1 TETGGQL
8 STVHPNST
16 EKNRRHHEQQAKQ
29 PHIATAKFRGEGSKL
44 RISISYPIVK
54 ELRFEKK
61 RQTERKRRDRCNER
75 EGTAKPIWNEHI
87 DSLLPSIFPKALTQS
102 P

>member
-1 TETGGQL
+1 MHI
-8 STVHPNST
+8 VYPNST

-29 PHIATAKFRGEGSKL
+29 PHIATAKFRGERSKL

-54 ELRFEKK
+54 ELRSEKK
-61 RQTERKRRDRCNER
+61 RQPERKRRHPRNDR

-87 DSLLPSIFPKALTQS
+87 DSLLPRVAHNCLRLAIMG
-102 P
+102 